1 MSEPNLTAD
10 EQAMAK
16 QFDMTADEY
25 AAYKGPNYQE
35 TAAALVE
42 RQAENAETERLK
54 TAIREVLDER
64 EAATS

>member
-16 QFDMTADEY
+16 QFGMSDAEY
-25 AAYKGPNYQE
+25 AAYRGPNYRE
-35 TAAALVE
+35 TADALVE

-64 EAATS
+64 EAA